1 MKGVKRERPNPAIL
15 NQAVT
20 TGALPSP
27 HRAHPPA
34 QRVRS
39 PVLICRLPTVCFSDR
54 LIKKPPFRFPEE
66 FRLPIGA
73 RKSGMTEPAIHI
85 LSAMGNSGFGR
96 LWNGTERVREAMR
109 LGRKGR

>member
-1 MKGVKRERPNPAIL
+1 MERPNRAIL

-39 PVLICRLPTVCFSDR
+39 RAPLQTFNRAPMVCYPVLLAFYGDDPDWRNPRLRCAFALTGSPVIRADETQRNRIV
-54 LIKKPPFRFPEE
+54 
-66 FRLPIGA
+66 
-73 RKSGMTEPAIHI
+73 
-85 LSAMGNSGFGR
+85 N
-96 LWNGTERVREAMR
+96 
-109 LGRKGR
+109 

>member
-1 MKGVKRERPNPAIL
+1 MKGAKRERPNPAIL

-39 PVLICRLPTVCFSDR
+39 TAPDLP
-54 LIKKPPFRFPEE
+54 
-66 FRLPIGA
+66 GA
-73 RKSGMTEPAIHI
+73 LTIMNGHNGAACG
-85 LSAMGNSGFGR
+85 LSAVGPRQLQADVLQMM
-96 LWNGTERVREAMR
+96 NGATCAWGAVKDHADFQRCAQRTGSQR
-109 LGRKGR
+109 